1 MKKVIDF
8 IHELKF
14 SDIPRKSQEMA
25 EICVLDLIGVGISGT
40 TTKLSKL
47 ICEHAFET
55 FGSNKYKTKLLFD
68 GRIVSPVGAALAGRS
83 EERRVGKEC
92 RSRWSPYH

>member
-14 SDIPRKSQEMA
+14 SDIPQKSQEMA
-25 EICVLDLIGVGISGT
+25 ENCVLDLIGVGISGT

-47 ICEHAFET
+47 ICEHAVET
-55 FGSNKYKTKLLFD
+55 FGSKKYKTKLLFD
-68 GRIVSPVGAALAGRS
+68 GRVVSPM
-83 EERRVGKEC
+83 
-92 RSRWSPYH
+92 

>member
-25 EICVLDLIGVGISGT
+25 QNCVLDLIGVGISGAT
-40 TTKLSKL
+40 PKLSKL
-47 ICEHAFET
+47 ICEHAVET
-55 FGSNKYKTKLLFD
+55 FG
-68 GRIVSPVGAALAGRS
+68 
-83 EERRVGKEC
+83 
-92 RSRWSPYH
+92 